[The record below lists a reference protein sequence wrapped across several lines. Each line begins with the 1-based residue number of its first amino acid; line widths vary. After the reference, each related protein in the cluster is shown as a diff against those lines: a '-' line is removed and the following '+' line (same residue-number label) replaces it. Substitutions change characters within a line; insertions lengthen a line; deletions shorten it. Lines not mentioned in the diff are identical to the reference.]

1 MKTIIVKVND
11 AVKTVAEHQVVT
23 KDGQPTVI
31 KAVNRVNYELVDQ
44 ATGRA
49 PDHIITKR
57 VGKDLHVSVEENG
70 QDSDLII
77 EGYYEESDSALIG
90 LAEDGSYYYY
100 VPDTGEVAD
109 FVTELAPG
117 AVEGQALGGNAYST
131 PWWVGATDQAGF
143 GILPWLVGLAGL
155 GALIAALNDDDD
167 DKSSTPAPA
176 PEKAPI
182 VITDKHNNPDE
193 NGDGIADS
201 TTITGT
207 AEPGSEI
214 TVVDKNGNVIGKTKA
229 DEKGNFE
236 ITTDRVLENG
246 EDYDVISKEGDTV
259 IDTETVTGDNTAPGT
274 PNLIA
279 NEDGSVTV
287 VPGKDA
293 DDLKVDFTDED
304 GNAQTVEIVKDP
316 ETGKWV
322 SKDGKALPDGVTLDS
337 ESGKITLSPD
347 AVEDGSKVTAE
358 NTDEL
363 GNKSSAETTAG
374 NDLINPPTTPDL
386 VANPDG
392 SVEMTPSDDAIK
404 GKVEFTDEKGQDQTV
419 EITKDPET
427 GKWESEGDLPPG
439 VTIDP
444 DTGKVTIE
452 PDAVKDGSTV
462 GAENSNE
469 GGSSSAETTA
479 GNDVKP
485 GAPDLVAKDDGSV
498 EMTPSK
504 DADKGKA
511 EYTDEEGNDK
521 TVEIEKGEDGTWA
534 PVEGTELPPGVTVD
548 PETGKVTIPP
558 EAVEDGSKV
567 EAENSNDNGSSKSE
581 VTAGDNDVNTDDVGP
596 NAPAMVSNPD
606 GSVEMTPSEDATKGK
621 VDFTDENGQEQTVNI
636 EKDPNTGKWES
647 EGDLPPGV
655 SVDPDTGKVTIAPDA
670 VKDGSQVKGE
680 NSNDNGNAGSEVTA
694 GFDLPPGA
702 PVLDSKDD
710 GAVEMTPSD
719 DATDATVDFTDEND
733 QPQKV
738 EIEKDPITG
747 EWTPKDGTELPP
759 GVTVD
764 PETGKVTIEPDAVK
778 DGSKVEAENS
788 NGNGSSS
795 SETTAGNDNNV
806 DTTPP
811 ATPIIEAKDD
821 GSVTVTPDNEDAVEL
836 TVDFIDEEGTEQ
848 KVELEKTGEGE
859 NATWGPKEGTELPP
873 GVTVD
878 PKTGEVEIHYDAIKD
893 GSTIKAENSDEAG
906 NTSSSESV
914 ASRDPV
920 NGPTVEIATG
930 EDGYVDPSDLNE
942 DGTVNV
948 EIGFIDDTIK
958 AGDTLV
964 VTGPDGQPVEVILTE
979 EDITNGSVTVPVKP
993 AESGTNTTVVV
1004 EVKNPA
1010 NEVIGSGSDSAPTD
1024 FGIPGDTNG
1033 DGVVDDN
1040 DDDATTKDG
1049 APIITFPE
1057 DKDGN
1062 GILSVDENGDTK
1074 DTTPVQIS
1082 TPAKTE
1088 AGDTVVVTINGVE
1101 QEVVVTAADLA
1112 NGYVTVD
1119 APVVADADGKV
1130 ADIEVE
1136 AYVKDNAG
1144 NQSNTAKESL
1154 AVDLIA
1160 PGDTNGDGVVDDVP
1174 VVTVPEAKDGINA
1187 EELTDGVQT
1196 EVTIPKGTEA
1206 GDKITLTVTNPD
1218 GTTSTVEHP
1227 VTQVEVDAGTA
1238 EVTIPKDQVPTDGD
1252 YKVVAEITDP
1262 AGNTSGPSSPTD
1274 FTVDTAAPT
1283 ADDTTVV
1290 VNDITDDNIIN
1301 AEEADGYVP
1310 VTGTVTGEFNEGD
1323 EVIIIVNNKPY
1334 KGTLDAD
1341 GNFEIPVK
1349 GSDLVT
1355 DSDTKVEVVVKPSDD
1370 SGNIG
1375 EITADKEYAIDTQQP
1390 SAPTV
1395 EASTQL
1401 GDGSVKVTPPTDQDV
1416 SSVKITYT
1424 DENGQQQVV
1433 TGVKDPNTGE
1443 WSIDNPPA
1451 GVTVDK
1457 DSGVVTLDEDAVKDG
1472 STVTATAT
1480 DTADNVSDP
1489 DSDVAGK
1496 DDLPTPKVTIMDGD
1510 DGVINGNDL
1519 VDGDVSVV
1527 VWLPEEAKEG
1537 DVLTFNGEKTIL
1549 TQSMINKGFVEQSI
1563 VLTEDDKANR
1573 VELTAEATITYGGES
1588 GVVSPKGVDTSTIGD
1603 LIVPGDTNGDGK
1615 ADTGPVITFLEDKN
1629 KDGTLQFTENTDKP
1643 ESTDVR
1649 IDVPEGSEV
1658 GDILYIT
1665 VNGEDQAPITIT
1677 QDIIDNG
1684 YILQDVPVDKFVDG
1698 NPNDDDDTVNDIKVD
1713 AYVQE
1718 PTVDGIEGAKSLTT
1732 SKVLDVELRP
1742 ASSITNMSLEDN
1754 FTDEYDD
1761 VETLYDDV
1769 NNYVG
1774 EVKNQP
1780 LGETA
1785 TGLNNGL
1792 TNDATPTLNFT
1803 LDSPLLANQEIV
1815 ITRYTLTAGT
1825 EGDAEVI
1832 ELPADATVD
1841 GLKYT
1846 FTESEMLPETY
1857 GQDYRYK
1864 VEIKTDGETVA
1875 TRKFDF
1881 HLDTLVEALS
1891 VVSANVDARESQQ
1904 LVLTTAGTS
1913 EIGGSITYSY
1923 PTGAGVEERTVTIA
1937 DNGTFTL
1944 DLTGFN
1950 RFSNQGL
1957 TYTFIDAAG
1966 NASDTKTLFLRNMF
1980 SQISAEVGPDPSA
1993 DPFTL
1998 PNNGGFDDSNIIAA
2012 LQPVTNGS
2020 NNGFVSTDGNDNFII
2035 GIDYFG
2041 NTGLTNG
2048 SVAGASGNIN
2058 ALPFLF
2064 ETGAGDDHILVR
2076 GDLQSFLSDDAKVSM
2091 GTGNDKF
2098 EVNGNIVIGTYNVDM
2113 GEGDNII
2120 HIKGTT
2126 VDATN
2131 LNFDYGNG
2139 NDLLRIDQTTDG
2151 TLKVNFGDGQNKL
2164 VARTFKLDPKSI
2176 VNFGKDDDIFLT
2188 SGDVYGN
2195 GASINMGDGNN
2206 TVKVGGSFQ
2215 TNFADDQASAQLA
2228 TVNTGIGND
2237 VFRINGNASMHIDS
2251 GAGEDSIR
2259 IDNNFRK
2266 GTIISGAKASDSV
2279 ASDNDYVRID
2289 GNFNATSINT
2299 AAEEGYQGTDDDI
2312 VRIGGNADGNITTG
2326 GGTDTIQIGG
2336 TYRGNIDSN
2345 SGDNTITI
2353 GSTFREG
2360 SITTGDGVDIIQI
2373 DGSMS
2378 TGGTLAARPIIDTGA
2393 GDDIITLKGAVIRAD
2408 INMGEGNDTLILGSN
2423 IYNGDSGN
2431 NGRIDMGA
2439 GDTDTVMLTGGNV
2452 QYYARHFKNVDI
2464 FDMTEDTKQT
2474 LTLKIDDILNDDVK
2488 QLFIKGDDLD
2498 VVDLGGSANSLVDN
2512 AVGRE
2517 NGVWSQKNELH
2528 TDTEGNIYHAYIFT
2542 GNNGGVNDEIVYI
2555 QDTITVI

>member
-1 MKTIIVKVND
+1 M
-11 AVKTVAEHQVVT
+11 AV
-23 KDGQPTVI
+23 
-31 KAVNRVNYELVDQ
+31 
-44 ATGRA
+44 
-49 PDHIITKR
+49 
-57 VGKDLHVSVEENG
+57 
-70 QDSDLII
+70 
-77 EGYYEESDSALIG
+77 
-90 LAEDGSYYYY
+90 
-100 VPDTGEVAD
+100 
-109 FVTELAPG
+109 
-117 AVEGQALGGNAYST
+117 
-131 PWWVGATDQAGF
+131 
-143 GILPWLVGLAGL
+143 
-155 GALIAALNDDDD
+155 
-167 DKSSTPAPA
+167 
-176 PEKAPI
+176 
-182 VITDKHNNPDE
+182 
-193 NGDGIADS
+193 
-201 TTITGT
+201 
-207 AEPGSEI
+207 
-214 TVVDKNGNVIGKTKA
+214 
-229 DEKGNFE
+229 
-236 ITTDRVLENG
+236 
-246 EDYDVISKEGDTV
+246 
-259 IDTETVTGDNTAPGT
+259 
-274 PNLIA
+274 
-279 NEDGSVTV
+279 
-287 VPGKDA
+287 
-293 DDLKVDFTDED
+293 
-304 GNAQTVEIVKDP
+304 
-316 ETGKWV
+316 
-322 SKDGKALPDGVTLDS
+322 
-337 ESGKITLSPD
+337 
-347 AVEDGSKVTAE
+347 
-358 NTDEL
+358 
-363 GNKSSAETTAG
+363 
-374 NDLINPPTTPDL
+374 
-386 VANPDG
+386 
-392 SVEMTPSDDAIK
+392 
-404 GKVEFTDEKGQDQTV
+404 
-419 EITKDPET
+419 
-427 GKWESEGDLPPG
+427 
-439 VTIDP
+439 
-444 DTGKVTIE
+444 
-452 PDAVKDGSTV
+452 
-462 GAENSNE
+462 
-469 GGSSSAETTA
+469 
-479 GNDVKP
+479 
-485 GAPDLVAKDDGSV
+485 
-498 EMTPSK
+498 
-504 DADKGKA
+504 
-511 EYTDEEGNDK
+511 
-521 TVEIEKGEDGTWA
+521 
-534 PVEGTELPPGVTVD
+534 
-548 PETGKVTIPP
+548 
-558 EAVEDGSKV
+558 
-567 EAENSNDNGSSKSE
+567 
-581 VTAGDNDVNTDDVGP
+581 
-596 NAPAMVSNPD
+596 
-606 GSVEMTPSEDATKGK
+606 
-621 VDFTDENGQEQTVNI
+621 
-636 EKDPNTGKWES
+636 
-647 EGDLPPGV
+647 
-655 SVDPDTGKVTIAPDA
+655 
-670 VKDGSQVKGE
+670 
-680 NSNDNGNAGSEVTA
+680 
-694 GFDLPPGA
+694 
-702 PVLDSKDD
+702 
-710 GAVEMTPSD
+710 
-719 DATDATVDFTDEND
+719 
-733 QPQKV
+733 
-738 EIEKDPITG
+738 
-747 EWTPKDGTELPP
+747 
-759 GVTVD
+759 
-764 PETGKVTIEPDAVK
+764 
-778 DGSKVEAENS
+778 
-788 NGNGSSS
+788 
-795 SETTAGNDNNV
+795 
-806 DTTPP
+806 
-811 ATPIIEAKDD
+811 
-821 GSVTVTPDNEDAVEL
+821 
-836 TVDFIDEEGTEQ
+836 
-848 KVELEKTGEGE
+848 
-859 NATWGPKEGTELPP
+859 
-873 GVTVD
+873 
-878 PKTGEVEIHYDAIKD
+878 
-893 GSTIKAENSDEAG
+893 
-906 NTSSSESV
+906 
-914 ASRDPV
+914 
-920 NGPTVEIATG
+920 
-930 EDGYVDPSDLNE
+930 
-942 DGTVNV
+942 
-948 EIGFIDDTIK
+948 
-958 AGDTLV
+958 
-964 VTGPDGQPVEVILTE
+964 
-979 EDITNGSVTVPVKP
+979 
-993 AESGTNTTVVV
+993 
-1004 EVKNPA
+1004 
-1010 NEVIGSGSDSAPTD
+1010 D
-1024 FGIPGDTNG
+1024 FGIPGDSNG

-1049 APIITFPE
+1049 APIITFVE

-1088 AGDTVVVTINGVE
+1088 VGDTVVVTINGVE

-1160 PGDTNGDGVVDDVP
+1160 PGDTNGDGVVDAVP
-1174 VVTVPEAKDGINA
+1174 VVTIPEAKDSVNA
-1187 EELTDGVQT
+1187 QELKDGVQT

-1262 AGNTSGPSSPTD
+1262 AGNTSGPSSPAD

-1290 VNDITDDNIIN
+1290 VNNITDDNIIN

-1323 EVIIIVNNKPY
+1323 EVIITVNNKPY

-1349 GSDLVT
+1349 GSDLVA

-1433 TGVKDPNTGE
+1433 TAVKDPNTGE
-1443 WSIDNPPA
+1443 WSIDNPPV

-1457 DSGVVTLDEDAVKDG
+1457 DSGVVILDEDAVKDG
-1472 STVTATAT
+1472 SSVTATAT
-1480 DTADNVSDP
+1480 DTADNVSAP

-1563 VLTEDDKANR
+1563 VLTEADKADR
-1573 VELTAEATITYGGES
+1573 VEIIAEATITYGGES

-1629 KDGTLQFTENTDKP
+1629 KDGTLQLTENTDKP
-1643 ESTDVR
+1643 KSTDVR
-1649 IDVPEGSEV
+1649 VDVPKGSEV

-1677 QDIIDNG
+1677 QDIMDNG

-1698 NPNDDDDTVNDIKVD
+1698 NPNDDDNTVNDIKVD

-1754 FTDEYDD
+1754 FTDEYDN

-1780 LGETA
+1780 LGQTA

-1825 EGDAEVI
+1825 EGNAEVI

-1881 HLDTLVEALS
+1881 HLDTMVEALS
-1891 VVSANVDARESQQ
+1891 VVSANVAANESQQ

-1923 PTGAGVEERTVTIA
+1923 PTGAGVEERTVEMA

-1957 TYTFIDAAG
+1957 TYTLIDAAG
-1966 NASDTKTLFLRNMF
+1966 NASDSKTLFLRNMF
-1980 SQISAEVGPDPSA
+1980 SQITNEVGPNPDATRNNP
-1993 DPFTL
+1993 
-1998 PNNGGFDDSNIIAA
+1998 NGGFDDANINASLGLA
-2012 LQPVTNGS
+2012 ENGLQVITGPEK
-2020 NNGFVSTDGNDNFII
+2020 GFVSTAGNDQFII
-2035 GIDYFG
+2035 GIDNYG
-2041 NTGLTNG
+2041 NFDGVAPYNG
-2048 SVAGASGNIN
+2048 TVAAANPLAGVDK
-2058 ALPFLF
+2058 LPFIF
-2064 ETGAGDDHILVR
+2064 DTGSGDDFILIR
-2076 GDLQSFLSDDAKVSM
+2076 GWLHPLDGSKISM
-2091 GTGNDKF
+2091 GEGNDKLQIDKGITD
-2098 EVNGNIVIGTYNVDM
+2098 EIRVNTKATIDM
-2113 GEGDNII
+2113 GNGDNII
-2120 HIKGTT
+2120 HVKGNVNNLIT
-2126 VDATN
+2126 VTYE
-2131 LNFDYGNG
+2131 FGEG
-2139 NDLLRIDQTTDG
+2139 NDLLRVDANLDG
-2151 TLKVNFGDGQNKL
+2151 T
-2164 VARTFKLDPKSI
+2164 SI
-2176 VNFGKDDDIFLT
+2176 VNFGEGQNKLIARDLKLNPNSSIT
-2188 SGDVYGN
+2188 YGSGDDVLLVSNNLRGN
-2195 GASINMGDGNN
+2195 GATIDMGDGNN
-2206 TVKVGGSFQ
+2206 TVKVGNDW
-2215 TNFADDQASAQLA
+2215 TNDLVDLA
-2228 TVNTGIGND
+2228 TITTRAGND
-2237 VFRINGNASMHIDS
+2237 VFRFNGNVGGNIVT

-2259 IDNNFRK
+2259 IDQQFLR
-2266 GTIISGAKASDSV
+2266 GTINTGAKASDTV

-2299 AAEEGYQGTDDDI
+2299 AAEEGYQGTDDDT

-2345 SGDNTITI
+2345 SGDNNITI

-2360 SITTGDGVDIIQI
+2360 SITTGDGVDVIQI

-2393 GDDIITLKGAVIRAD
+2393 GDDIITLKGEVIRAD
-2408 INMGEGNDTLILGSN
+2408 INMGDGNDTLILGSN

-2452 QYYARHFKNVDI
+2452 QYYARHFQNVNI

-2512 AVGRE
+2512 AIGRE